1 MSEFENLGLKAGIWT
16 GLIRRSDAPKPIS
29 LFHKGD
35 SVGQARIAE
44 AGEDVWQV
52 AVNLPAERLNDGVST
67 FLLIE
72 STSEDGLADPM
83 GQQIASLSVSAGQA
97 LQQDV
102 LAEMELI
109 RSELDLLKKE
119 FRRFGAD
126 GRQG

>member
-1 MSEFENLGLKAGIWT
+1 MSEFENLGLKAGVWT
-16 GLIRRSDAPKPIS
+16 GRIRRGDAPKPIS

-35 SVGQARIAE
+35 VVGQARIA
-44 AGEDVWQV
+44 GEGEGVWQV
-52 AVNLPAERLNDGVST
+52 AVNLPVDRLNDGVTT

-72 STSEDGLADPM
+72 SASDESPADPM
-83 GQQIASLSVSAGQA
+83 GRQVASLVVSAGQA

-119 FRRFGAD
+119 FRRFGAE